1 MPMEEGQMS
10 MQSLKKD
17 DAVVEL
23 VAQKLQEK
31 LSSVYC
37 DTCRHYSDDATCDD
51 SCSICN
57 RNAMRWGLNHATAVE
72 LAHSLMESL
81 GEKLS
86 E

>member
-1 MPMEEGQMS
+1 MRS
-10 MQSLKKD
+10 FKNND
-17 DAVVEL
+17 TAVEL
-23 VAQKLQEK
+23 LVQTIQEK